1 MAWTGTAESCGDS
14 ITKLFKHLC
23 TLHCNKHNGR
33 VPLHRQKAVKAT
45 TQRQALRTLY
55 DVLFEYHLGD
65 LKEDDKLHLFHS
77 MAPELWLFEYI
88 YDLRRT
94 RQYDKA
100 DRLEQLY
107 TSLQKAD
114 EAVDTSDVNSVLTIL
129 LLLAE
134 TCPTQASQ
142 VIGHGDQH
150 LPVLVYNN
158 KNDDRVL
165 PYGPSLY
172 RDTTVYK
179 PDAPYYMHYPRS
191 LFEGE
196 PLSDLGYLSMDSS
209 LSDDLDIS
217 SKGSLFGG
225 LVQPKP
231 IALNDRL
238 ELPDFPESGIFEIHI
253 PQQRDKR
260 RPVERLDTSAT
271 SSGFI
276 SDVQHRPSTTHWEEC
291 LSVSQ
296 SQFYTW
302 DKRGRRGPTERPYMT
317 ELGPR
322 AIQEW
327 CHAKRR
333 ELCVFSPDLQ
343 PPPIRR
349 FTPGQVTQDL
359 LHLMIGIP
367 SHLFIINKA
376 LQTFHLGEGCE
387 LHGLT
392 PEAFQSLVCDF
403 VDCGTRYC
411 RLRAFCASSTLYNG
425 GLIFQAFLVALNRVL
440 HHYTAVVLS
449 VSPSLSILHLKFLCH
464 NLFSQMKYLS
474 ILCRC
479 EQPVG
484 MQQLEQFPKGV
495 KLLSYLYQ
503 ETAES
508 INTDNYPMM
517 LSILQ
522 TSCGPYNLFV
532 KEWVYHGVLNDTY
545 GEFMITVNDDYLR
558 FRDKH
563 YWSSSFTMMDNDM
576 DFVPGFL
583 HNLANDIF
591 ICGKS
596 LNLLRTCS
604 PSHFLCGVR
613 EMDIPRISLTFSEDE
628 LRTTMTQCQ
637 MYISKMK
644 QIARQHTLSREAQ
657 EEQAMERKRDL
668 MRRAKA
674 AAIQEVERIQEAI
687 LKKRTL
693 SEAKKREQYKIL
705 KNQME
710 MDLLRR
716 SNSVE
721 EEKKADKARMEMLM
735 NQERE
740 MTEKE
745 KELEAE
751 ARAEII
757 NYFANLT
764 KEATLREERA
774 MWKIRRSVLDQA
786 RHDFLSED
794 EQAWREEMEANPEG
808 RKIDRALWG
817 VSRSE
822 EEELDLPVWARRVMA
837 KPAPITPAIEEEPE
851 EMDLPAWAARRLSS
865 LKAESQEESEIELQ
879 RGRKV
884 NLESQ
889 EAPAKPAIH
898 VFPEHHPSKES
909 KDSKTSR
916 PQIHMMADHH
926 PSKESEP
933 EGATKIGVKMS
944 NQMSATTETEA
955 RDYKPHMK
963 SSSDMFSTK
972 ESTKTTEVSFPKLKH
987 QEGSGVSK
995 ETEEKEWK
1003 VKPVSVYGHVS
1014 QLSRQEIQ
1022 INVPRLKRREEIYAS
1037 LESAD
1042 YKDYG
1047 IKPRIR
1053 MSKHMSAT
1061 RESEAGGGAQK
1072 PGIKFSQTM
1081 SSTKESEWVDVDK
1094 LRLEKFKQQNIHGHS
1109 SDSTVQALLYG
1120 PKTRKVEDEQPDIP
1134 PIEWTA
1140 SLKYTP
1146 IPYEEN
1152 FDICTQP
1159 PAVDLLTMSSGMVY
1173 GGLGDYG
1180 ISQMTDVDVYDYLP
1194 LTEIMQRS
1202 VVEPLVSQI
1211 SLVNET
1217 LLNYFFVE
1225 LHLMDHLKTLRRYL
1239 LMENGDFAQ
1248 ILSDMLFEK
1257 ISSSLGA
1264 WETFTPLFLNGALS
1278 KALKS
1283 STHTDEKLSEN
1294 LSFALKYTPGMTPL
1308 SVGRSVL
1315 DCLELRYLVS
1325 WPVNI
1330 VITEGSIVKYNQI
1343 FSFMLL
1349 LKQTVW
1355 VLKDVWHRLKRAA
1368 LLHKA
1373 GNASQFRRLQLY
1385 RQEMQHFVRVMQSYI
1400 AHQVIFVTWNEF
1412 KDSMKTELHNLDD
1425 LIKIHDDYLNRA
1437 IFRCLLNA
1445 KAAKVMKIIRD
1456 MFGLIL
1462 QFRSLLV
1469 AADWTRDKI
1478 SAEMSHANF
1487 NQMLKCFQNFRQY
1500 SVFLFKVISKLVK
1513 RGYQS
1518 HLQDFLLRLNFNDYY
1533 RDT

>member
-1 MAWTGTAESCGDS
+1 MAWTGTAESCGNS
-14 ITKLFKHLC
+14 ITELFKHLC
-23 TLHCNKHNGR
+23 TLHCARDDDKFS
-33 VPLHRQKAVKAT
+33 VHRPKTSRSNVQRKAV
-45 TQRQALRTLY
+45 RTLY
-55 DVLFEYHLGD
+55 DILFGYHLGD
-65 LKEDDKLHLFHS
+65 LKNDERLGMFHS
-77 MAPELWLFEYI
+77 MTPELWLYEYI
-88 YDLRRT
+88 HDLRRE
-94 RQYDKA
+94 RQFDKA
-100 DRLEQLY
+100 DKLEQLFS
-107 TSLQKAD
+107 SLKND
-114 EAVDTSDVNSVLTIL
+114 KAVDLSEMDSILTIL
-129 LLLAE
+129 LLLAD
-134 TCPTQASQ
+134 TCMKQPTQT
-142 VIGHGDQH
+142 IGHGDQY
-150 LPVLVYNN
+150 LPVVVYNK
-158 KNDDRVL
+158 KNDSHVL
-165 PYGPSLY
+165 PQGPSLY
-172 RDTTVYK
+172 RDTVTYR
-179 PDAPYYMHYPRS
+179 PDSPHYMHYPRS

-196 PLSDLGYLSMDSS
+196 PLTDLGYLSMDSS
-209 LSDDLDIS
+209 LSDDMDIS

-231 IALNDRL
+231 IALNDKL

-253 PQQRDKR
+253 PKR
-260 RPVERLDTSAT
+260 REKRAPPDTLDISVT

-276 SDVQHRPSTTHWEEC
+276 SNVQLRPSTAHWDEC
-291 LSVSQ
+291 LNVSQ
-296 SQFYTW
+296 SQFFTW

-322 AIQEW
+322 GIQEW
-327 CHAKRR
+327 CHMKRR

-343 PPPIRR
+343 PLPIRR

-367 SHLFIINKA
+367 SHLFVINKE
-376 LQTFHLGEGCE
+376 LQTFRLGDGCE
-387 LHGLT
+387 IHGLT
-392 PEAFQSLVCDF
+392 PEVFQNLVYDF
-403 VDCGTRYC
+403 IDCGTRYC

-425 GLIFQAFLVALNRVL
+425 GLIFQAFLVALNRML

-449 VSPSLSILHLKFLCH
+449 ISGNLNILHLKFLCH
-464 NLFSQMKYLS
+464 NLFTQMKYLS
-474 ILCRC
+474 TLCRC

-495 KLLSYLYQ
+495 ELLSYLYQ
-503 ETAES
+503 ETTES

-532 KEWVYHGVLNDTY
+532 KEWVYHGVLNDIY

-563 YWSSSFTMMDNDM
+563 YWSHSYTMTDNDVE
-576 DFVPGFL
+576 FVPGFL
-583 HNLANDIF
+583 HNLASDIF

-596 LNLLRTCS
+596 LNLLRACS
-604 PSHFLCGVR
+604 PGHFLCRVK

-628 LRTTMTQCQ
+628 LRHTMTQCQ

-657 EEQAMERKRDL
+657 EEQAKDRKRDL

-674 AAIQEVERIQEAI
+674 AAIQEVEQIQEAI
-687 LKKRTL
+687 LKNRTL
-693 SEAKKREQYKIL
+693 TDAKKREQFTIL
-705 KNQME
+705 KKQME
-710 MDLLRR
+710 MDLMRR
-716 SNSVE
+716 SNAVE
-721 EEKKADKARMEMLM
+721 AEKKTDKERMEMLM
-735 NQERE
+735 IQERE

-745 KELEAE
+745 KELEDE

-757 NYFANLT
+757 NYYANLT

-786 RHDFLSED
+786 RQDFLSED
-794 EQAWREEMEANPEG
+794 EQVWRDEMEANPEG
-808 RKIDRALWG
+808 RKIDRALWEVG
-817 VSRSE
+817 RSE
-822 EEELDLPVWARRVMA
+822 KEESDLPMWARRVIA
-837 KPAPITPAIEEEPE
+837 KPAPIIPAVEEPE
-851 EMDLPAWAARRLSS
+851 EVDLPAWAARRLSS
-865 LKAESQEESEIELQ
+865 IKAEKLEDTGSELQ
-879 RGRKV
+879 RGRRV
-884 NLESQ
+884 NLES
-889 EAPAKPAIH
+889 EELPAKPAIQ
-898 VFPEHHPSKES
+898 VFHEHHPSKETTVS
-909 KDSKTSR
+909 EPSR
-916 PQIHMMADHH
+916 PHIHIMSDRHAT
-926 PSKESEP
+926 KESEP
-933 EGATKIGVKMS
+933 EEKAKLGVKLS
-944 NQMSATTETEA
+944 TQMSATTETVAKE
-955 RDYKPHMK
+955 YKPHLK
-963 SSSDMFSTK
+963 SNKDMFSSK
-972 ESTKTTEVSFPKLKH
+972 ESTATKEDSFPKRKV
-987 QEGSGVSK
+987 QEGSGVSR
-995 ETEEKEWK
+995 ETQEKEWR
-1003 VKPVSVYGHVS
+1003 VKPASLYGHVS
-1014 QLSRQEIQ
+1014 QLSKQEFQ
-1022 INVPRLKRREEIYAS
+1022 INIPRLKRPEEIFAS
-1037 LESAD
+1037 LESD

-1061 RESEAGGGAQK
+1061 QESEASSGVVRS
-1072 PGIKFSQTM
+1072 GIKFSKTM
-1081 SSTKESEWVDVDK
+1081 SSTRESEWVDVDQ
-1094 LRLEKFKQQNIHGHS
+1094 LRLEKFKQQNIYGHS

-1120 PKTRKVEDEQPDIP
+1120 PRINKVAEDQPDVP
-1134 PIEWTA
+1134 PIFWT
-1140 SLKYTP
+1140 SSIKYTP
-1146 IPYEEN
+1146 VPYEEN
-1152 FDICTQP
+1152 FDICSQP
-1159 PAVDLLTMSSGMVY
+1159 PCVDLLTMSSGMVY

-1194 LTEIMQRS
+1194 LTEIMERS

-1257 ISSSLGA
+1257 ISSSLSA
-1264 WETFTPLFLNGALS
+1264 REMLTPLFLNGALS

-1283 STHTDEKLSEN
+1283 STHTDEKLAEN
-1294 LSFALKYTPGMTPL
+1294 LSFAFKYPPGLTPPA
-1308 SVGRSVL
+1308 GRSIL
-1315 DCLELRYLVS
+1315 DCLELRYLVA
-1325 WPVNI
+1325 WPVNT
-1330 VITEGSIVKYNQI
+1330 VITEESINKYNQI

-1349 LKQTVW
+1349 QKQTVW

-1412 KDSMKTELHNLDD
+1412 KASMKTDLNNLDD

-1437 IFRCLLNA
+1437 IFRCLLNT

-1469 AADWTRDKI
+1469 AADWTRDKTTG
-1478 SAEMSHANF
+1478 EMSHANF
-1487 NQMLKCFQNFRQY
+1487 NQMLKCFQNFKQY

-1533 RDT
+1533 RDS